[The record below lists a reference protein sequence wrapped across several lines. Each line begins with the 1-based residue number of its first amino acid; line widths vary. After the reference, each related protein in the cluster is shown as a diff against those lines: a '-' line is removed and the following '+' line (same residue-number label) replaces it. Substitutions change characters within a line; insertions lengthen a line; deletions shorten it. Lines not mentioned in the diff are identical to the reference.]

1 MKKLILA
8 SIAIACVCISTAG
21 QTSTPSKRRAVKT
34 GPPNGIF
41 SPAIITGDLVFTSGQ
56 IGIDSKTGQ
65 IVEGGIEAQ
74 TQQVFKNLAAVLE
87 AAGSSVDHIL
97 KATVFLADMND
108 YNVMNELYRKQ
119 FKGDPPARTTVQ
131 VARLPRDAKIE
142 IEAVAILK

>member
-8 SIAIACVCISTAG
+8 LITIACVSFVASA
-21 QTSTPSKRRAVKT
+21 QTGKRRAVKT

-41 SPAIITGDLVFTSGQ
+41 SPAIITGDLVYTSGQ

-65 IVEGGIEAQ
+65 IVQGGIEAQ
-74 TQQVFKNLAAVLE
+74 TEQVFRNLEAVLE
-87 AAGSSVDHIL
+87 AAGSSIEHVV

-108 YNVMNELYRKQ
+108 YNTMNELYKKH
-119 FKGDPPARTTVQ
+119 FKGDPPARSTVQ

-142 IEAVAILK
+142 IEVVAVVK